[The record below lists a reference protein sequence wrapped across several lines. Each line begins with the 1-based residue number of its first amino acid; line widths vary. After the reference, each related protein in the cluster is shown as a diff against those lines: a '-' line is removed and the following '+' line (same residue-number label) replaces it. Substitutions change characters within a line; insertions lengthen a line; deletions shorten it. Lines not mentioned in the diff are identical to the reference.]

1 VSLET
6 GGDPQDELP
15 FQWNLMDNDNSDR
28 IRSVF
33 DVLPNLSTVP
43 PVTYKDF
50 LP

>member
-1 VSLET
+1 MT
-6 GGDPQDELP
+6 
-15 FQWNLMDNDNSDR
+15 NDNSDR
-28 IRSVF
+28 IRSFF